1 MLHQHL
7 SNDNILHHYRRENRL
22 LSARDHG
29 WHHPSNLHRRAN
41 ISIPRAGKSPLV
53 LFLSN
58 TNGPEI
64 ECGREELR
72 YRTER
77 EGCVGL
83 RCVGSLPPSHP
94 LKLSSQRSGQNELTS
109 DNNNKK

>member
-1 MLHQHL
+1 MFHQHP
-7 SNDNILHHYRRENRL
+7 SNDDILHHCRRENHLPTTRNY
-22 LSARDHG
+22 G
-29 WHHPSNLHRRAN
+29 WHHPGTLHCGAD

-53 LFLSN
+53 SFLSR

-72 YRTER
+72 YRTGR

-83 RCVGSLPPSHP
+83 RRVGLPPS
-94 LKLSSQRSGQNELTS
+94 LLI
-109 DNNNKK
+109 